1 MPSGLYIG
9 GRWRDSGR
17 TQPVRDKFTQQTVA
31 EIACAAP
38 DHVGQVLD
46 AAHAYVAGQ
55 GLPVFERSEILS
67 RVADELA
74 TRREALIDAIVLDTG
89 FTRKDASGE
98 IARAM
103 QNIRLSA
110 EETRRVV
117 GEIVPISSAPGQAGR
132 MAFTVH
138 QPYGIAVAITPF
150 NSPLNTV
157 LHKVGPAFGAGNA
170 VILKPANQT
179 PLTAILLAES
189 FHAAGAPA
197 GSFNLLCAG
206 IEESEA
212 LIQDPRVRYIAFT
225 GSTRVG
231 KHIQQIAGLRKTQM
245 ELGSISATIV
255 CADANLD
262 AAIAKIMPATFR
274 KAGQVCTSIQIL
286 LVHEDVYSSVR
297 DRLLEKVGALVV
309 GDPGSDDTDVGPLIS
324 PQAADRVANWVKEA
338 CAAGADLLCG
348 GEADGALMQPA
359 VLENVPENVKL
370 TCSEVFGPVVT
381 LVPFKSFDEALARA
395 NATPY
400 GLATGV
406 FTGSL
411 NEVLASVRGLNV
423 GNIHINETSSSRVDL
438 MPYGGIK
445 DSGFGKEGPPHAI
458 YEMMEEKLVTI
469 AANP

>member
-1 MPSGLYIG
+1 
-9 GRWRDSGR
+9 
-17 TQPVRDKFTQQTVA
+17 
-31 EIACAAP
+31 
-38 DHVGQVLD
+38 
-46 AAHAYVAGQ
+46 
-55 GLPVFERSEILS
+55 
-67 RVADELA
+67 
-74 TRREALIDAIVLDTG
+74 
-89 FTRKDASGE
+89 
-98 IARAM
+98 
-103 QNIRLSA
+103 
-110 EETRRVV
+110 
-117 GEIVPISSAPGQAGR
+117 

-262 AAIAKIMPATFR
+262 ATIAKIMPATFR

-297 DRLLEKVGALVV
+297 SRLLEKVGALVV

-338 CAAGADLLCG
+338 
-348 GEADGALMQPA
+348 
-359 VLENVPENVKL
+359 
-370 TCSEVFGPVVT
+370 
-381 LVPFKSFDEALARA
+381 
-395 NATPY
+395 
-400 GLATGV
+400 
-406 FTGSL
+406 
-411 NEVLASVRGLNV
+411 
-423 GNIHINETSSSRVDL
+423 
-438 MPYGGIK
+438 
-445 DSGFGKEGPPHAI
+445 
-458 YEMMEEKLVTI
+458 
-469 AANP
+469 